1 MKSKMQISLQ
11 GLNCGHCSSVIEE
24 KVSLLNFVK
33 NCNLNFTNKKL
44 SFEVD
49 EDKRDL
55 AFNEVK
61 KIVDIV
67 EPSVKV
73 KLINDNQNHEHEH
86 NHEEEFSKRKI
97 AINLFAIALFLFAI
111 FLKEEKMVKNI
122 LFIASYIIV
131 GFDVVFSAFR
141 NIIRGQWFDENF
153 LMTIATIG
161 AFGIGEFPEACA
173 VMIFYKI
180 GEYFQAK
187 AVGSSR
193 KSIKNLLNIKP
204 EFARVLK
211 NNIEKEISPNL
222 VKIEDIILVKAGE
235 KIPLDGVIVD
245 GNAFVD
251 ESMLTGESV
260 LKSKKLNDNVLSGS
274 INKDGLLK
282 IKVEKEFSESTVSKI
297 LELVENASA
306 KKAPAEKFITKF
318 AKYYTPIVVGIA
330 IIVAVIMPI
339 ATQSDFQTWLYR
351 SLIFLVISCPCA
363 LVVSIPLSFFSAI
376 GNASS
381 KGILI
386 KGSSYLESLNE
397 VKAIV
402 FDKTGTLTKGVFEV
416 EKIIPVE
423 KISEDE
429 LLKIAAE
436 VESKSNHPIAKSIQK
451 KYSKDISN
459 IDFTS
464 YQEIEGMGIRANFK
478 LQDIL
483 IGNDKLME
491 KFNVEYQK
499 YNGDGTILYIAKNK
513 HFKGSIII
521 NDKIKKDSFEAIQK
535 LNKININTYM
545 LTGDNQKSANFVG
558 ESLNMTKV
566 FGNLLPQNKVE
577 IFEKIK
583 NEINGKIAFVGDG
596 INDAPVLA
604 RADVGFSMGALGS
617 DAAIEAS
624 DVVLMTD
631 EPSKIFTSIEIA
643 KKTRKIVIQNI
654 VFALGIKILV
664 MVLGLLGDANMWEAI
679 FADVGVSLLAVLNS
693 ARLINFKK

>member
-330 IIVAVIMPI
+330 ITVAVIMPI